1 MSCAQAQIT
10 SLDDFQWK
18 NRLLIIY
25 SADQK
30 SLQLEEQLAKIS
42 INKEGYKE
50 RDLKVIILKN
60 QKVEIWRSNE
70 NHLLDFHQ
78 IIKELNI
85 EEKQPFQNL
94 LIGKDGGVKLKSNS
108 PISNEKLF
116 RTIDAMPMRQRE
128 MRDGN

>member
-25 SADQK
+25 TADQK
-30 SLQLEEQLAKIS
+30 STQLDEQLAEITQ
-42 INKEGYKE
+42 IQNGYDE

-60 QKVEIWRSNE
+60 QKVEIWNSNQ
-70 NHLLDFHQ
+70 NHQLDIEQ

-85 EEKQPFQNL
+85 DEDKPYQNL

-108 PISNEKLF
+108 PFSNEKLF

>member
-60 QKVEIWRSNE
+60 QKNLFGISKKLPVFSN
-70 NHLLDFHQ
+70 
-78 IIKELNI
+78 
-85 EEKQPFQNL
+85 
-94 LIGKDGGVKLKSNS
+94 
-108 PISNEKLF
+108 
-116 RTIDAMPMRQRE
+116 
-128 MRDGN
+128 